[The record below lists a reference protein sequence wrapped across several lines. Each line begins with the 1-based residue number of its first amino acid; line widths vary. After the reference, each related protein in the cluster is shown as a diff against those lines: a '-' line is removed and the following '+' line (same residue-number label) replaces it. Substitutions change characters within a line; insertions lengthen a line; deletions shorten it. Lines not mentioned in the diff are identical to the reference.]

1 MLYLLRAIYYL
12 ASAVSLFACLA
23 TTASMFIAER
33 APQSPLYWLITGAVS
48 LFFAFLALLILGI
61 TRQLAAIG
69 VLSRA
74 MVDERGAALR
84 ARWKRLAVYL
94 VLGGL
99 ILLSVLLIV
108 TYAIVARIDQ
118 GFAVFG

>member
-23 TTASMFIAER
+23 TTASMLIAER
-33 APQSPLYWLITGAVS
+33 APQSPQYWAITGAVS
-48 LFFAFLALLILGI
+48 LFFALLALLLFGI
-61 TRQLAAIG
+61 TGQAAAIG